1 MEEHLKV
8 RKIFNDSTDFL
19 LKKKNKQKKNGGKKY
34 RAEELDKLMGFRF
47 LVLIK

>member
-19 LKKKNKQKKNGGKKY
+19 LKKKQTKKEWGEK
-34 RAEELDKLMGFRF
+34 
-47 LVLIK
+47 I